1 MYFYAKTLSELSN
14 SDQDDSDVWSVPT
27 ISSVCNP
34 IEDAAGYELT
44 LVNFSID
51 FSVGIVN
58 EKVAPLAPSLIELFS
73 AHILPP

>member
-1 MYFYAKTLSELSN
+1 MLKPLSELW
-14 SDQDDSDVWSVPT
+14 DDSDVWSIPT
-27 ISSVCNP
+27 ISSIYNS
-34 IEDAAGYELT
+34 IEDAASYELT

-51 FSVGIVN
+51 FNVGIVN